1 MAKDKRAEDRQAL
14 ERLLDVCGADRTRWP
29 ARERLRFASF
39 IGEDEGAKRL
49 LAEADALD
57 SLLDR
62 APRASEARERALQ
75 ERIVAAALRS
85 SETKL
90 AVVGGRALVPGASS
104 LRGKLPGVRGFGFGR
119 GGVKTEWPA
128 AALLAASLVMGVIL
142 GSAGTLDRAV
152 QEVAEISGY
161 TTATETSQVALGEE
175 IVAPVEEDLL

>member
-14 ERLLDVCGADRTRWP
+14 ERLLEVYGADRTRWP

-39 IGEDEGAKRL
+39 IGEDDGAKRL

-90 AVVGGRALVPGASS
+90 AVVPSRAMCASRVFAARQASWVCAASAVAREGRVA
-104 LRGKLPGVRGFGFGR
+104 GR
-119 GGVKTEWPA
+119 GAACGVARHGRDPR
-128 AALLAASLVMGVIL
+128 L
-142 GSAGTLDRAV
+142 GRHARYRRAG
-152 QEVAEISGY
+152 G
-161 TTATETSQVALGEE
+161 G
-175 IVAPVEEDLL
+175 

>member
-1 MAKDKRAEDRQAL
+1 MVKDRRAEDRQAL

-57 SLLDR
+57 SLLDL

-75 ERIVAAALRS
+75 ERIVAAALRT
-85 SETKL
+85 SEARL
-90 AVVGGRALVPGASS
+90 AVVPGRAVVPAASS
-104 LRGKLPGVRGFGFGR
+104 LRGKLPAVRGFGGGR
-119 GGVKTEWPA
+119 VKAEWPA

-142 GSAGTLDRAV
+142 GTAGTLDRAV

-161 TTATETSQVALGEE
+161 TTATDASQVALGEE
-175 IVAPVEEDLL
+175 IVAPVDEDLL

>member
-1 MAKDKRAEDRQAL
+1 MVKDRRAEDRLAL

-57 SLLDR
+57 SLLDL

-85 SETKL
+85 SETRL
-90 AVVGGRALVPGASS
+90 AVVASRAAVPAASS
-104 LRGKLPGVRGFGFGR
+104 LRSRFPVFARGR
-119 GGVKTEWPA
+119 VSREWPVV
-128 AALLAASLVMGVIL
+128 ALLAASLVMGVVL

-152 QEVAEISGY
+152 QAVAEASGY
-161 TTATETSQVALGEE
+161 TAASDPSQVALGDE
-175 IVAPVEEDLL
+175 IVAPVDEDLL

>member
-1 MAKDKRAEDRQAL
+1 MVKDRRAEDRQAL

-39 IGEDEGAKRL
+39 IGEDDAAKRL

-57 SLLDR
+57 SLLDL

-85 SETKL
+85 SDTRL
-90 AVVGGRALVPGASS
+90 AVVRGNAVVPTAPS
-104 LRGKLPGVRGFGFGR
+104 LRAKLPYFSGLDGRRVRR
-119 GGVKTEWPA
+119 DWPA
-128 AALLAASLVMGVIL
+128 VALLAASLVMGVIL

-152 QEVAEISGY
+152 QEVAEASGY
-161 TTATETSQVALGEE
+161 ASTVDASQVALGDE
-175 IVAPVEEDLL
+175 IVASADEDLL

>member
-1 MAKDKRAEDRQAL
+1 MVKDRRAEDRQAL

-57 SLLDR
+57 SLLDL

-85 SETKL
+85 SETRL
-90 AVVGGRALVPGASS
+90 AVVPGRPLAPEASS
-104 LRGKLPGVRGFGFGR
+104 LRAKLPVLRGLSGVR
-119 GGVKTEWPA
+119 VKREWPA
-128 AALLAASLVMGVIL
+128 AVLLAASLVMGVIL

-152 QEVAEISGY
+152 QEVADISGY
-161 TTATETSQVALGEE
+161 TTAVDSSQVALGDE
-175 IVAPVEEDLL
+175 IVAPADEDLL

>member
-1 MAKDKRAEDRQAL
+1 MVKDRRAEDRQAL

-57 SLLDR
+57 SLLDL

-85 SETKL
+85 SETRL
-90 AVVGGRALVPGASS
+90 AVVPTRAVVPAASS
-104 LRGKLPGVRGFGFGR
+104 LRSRLPAFRGFGSGR
-119 GGVKTEWPA
+119 AKAEWPA

-161 TTATETSQVALGEE
+161 TTATDTSQVALGDE
-175 IVAPVEEDLL
+175 IVAPVDEDLL

>member
-1 MAKDKRAEDRQAL
+1 MVKDKRAEDRQAL

-57 SLLDR
+57 SLLDL

-85 SETKL
+85 WETRL
-90 AVVGGRALVPGASS
+90 AVVSSRAVAPAASS
-104 LRGKLPGVRGFGFGR
+104 LRSKFPVFAGWHVSR
-119 GGVKTEWPA
+119 EWPV
-128 AALLAASLVMGVIL
+128 AALLAASLVMGVVL

-152 QEVAEISGY
+152 QEVADISGY
-161 TTATETSQVALGEE
+161 TTVTDAAQVALGDE
-175 IVAPVEEDLL
+175 IVAPVDEDLL